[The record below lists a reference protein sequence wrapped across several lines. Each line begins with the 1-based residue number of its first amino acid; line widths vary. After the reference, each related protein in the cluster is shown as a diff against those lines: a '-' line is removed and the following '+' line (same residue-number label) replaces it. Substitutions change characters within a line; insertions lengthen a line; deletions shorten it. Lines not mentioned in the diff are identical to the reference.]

1 MQGLA
6 VQKCLTL
13 CWPPG
18 GLSRRQGAAAGPE
31 ELRPGQWVPR
41 LPRWALQGCGQVRG
55 CALTCRRARAC
66 GRERGAVT
74 AHGEAS
80 ARVGEESP
88 PGVLANPPMV
98 GRRGSFL
105 QTKVPQTKAH
115 SSASNKEANKEAP
128 PLQPPFTPP
137 AGSRAGGPGSHRPG
151 SRCHLAAGSQTSH
164 PGPSKSWGTLRADP
178 QTASPRSP
186 PGERSLDLTTQRS
199 QEARPKSGF
208 Q

>member
-1 MQGLA
+1 M
-6 VQKCLTL
+6 
-13 CWPPG
+13 
-18 GLSRRQGAAAGPE
+18 
-31 ELRPGQWVPR
+31 
-41 LPRWALQGCGQVRG
+41 
-55 CALTCRRARAC
+55 
-66 GRERGAVT
+66 

-88 PGVLANPPMV
+88 PGVLANPPKV

-105 QTKVPQTKAH
+105 QTKVPQTKVH
-115 SSASNKEANKEAP
+115 SSASDKEADKEAP

-151 SRCHLAAGSQTSH
+151 SRCHPADGGQASH
-164 PGPSKSWGTLRADP
+164 PSPSKSWGTLRADP
-178 QTASPRSP
+178 QTASPQSP
-186 PGERSLDLTTQRS
+186 PGERSLDLTPQQS